1 MPSTDPII
9 RDFALALSAEGKKP
23 KTVRTY
29 TDAASWLQKT
39 QEIEDWSE
47 VRKSHIR
54 AHLAFI
60 LEDHS
65 PAYASNQFR
74 ALQQFFK
81 FLDVE
86 EDIKNPMTG
95 LKPPT
100 VPQKLVPVI
109 AEDEWSKLI
118 ATCAGKRYN
127 DVRDKAILDFFR
139 STGARRSEVAGL
151 RVTDIDL
158 DQCPFTGCWDL
169 VSADRGQWR

>member
-9 RDFALALSAEGKKP
+9 RDFALALAAEGKKP

-29 TDAASWLQKT
+29 TDAASWLQRT
-39 QEIEDWSE
+39 QEIDNWSE
-47 VRKSHIR
+47 VRRSHIR

-60 LEDHS
+60 LEDRS

-81 FLDVE
+81 FLDAE

-109 AEDEWSKLI
+109 AEDEWSKLV
-118 ATCAGKRYN
+118 ATCTGKRLHGCKE
-127 DVRDKAILDFFR
+127 VRGSGFE
-139 STGARRSEVAGL
+139 GHRR
-151 RVTDIDL
+151 
-158 DQCPFTGCWDL
+158 
-169 VSADRGQWR
+169 